1 MYKQKDQTDDTYPI
15 ASKTIIGCHDGRV
28 GRDANRRRAMAT
40 RGDAGASSR
49 SRTIVDASE
58 RLGVLGRARRSEG
71 AAVGG
76 HAVDARTLEVLVLGA
91 DRREGTTPEEVAD
104 AFLELATLARAR
116 CGVDVVCVR
125 CVGPNVRTDAVLGV
139 AREAAAATETRAAV
153 RVEFR
158 CGLFHEC
165 VGEEEGVR
173 AADIAFAFNAG
184 VWGYA
189 PGDWIPTIE
198 RVVARD
204 GTPLVLTSYS
214 LREAESD
221 EDAMRAGLSAFN
233 DIEWVWEAEHNES
246 CSEDV
251 RELGFDRTFYMEA
264 GGSDELRENSA
275 WQCIARKPSPR

>member
-1 MYKQKDQTDDTYPI
+1 MN
-15 ASKTIIGCHDGRV
+15 AC
-28 GRDANRRRAMAT
+28 
-40 RGDAGASSR
+40 
-49 SRTIVDASE
+49 E

-71 AAVGG
+71 AAVDCDEVG
-76 HAVDARTLEVLVLGA
+76 ARALEVLVLGA

-104 AFLELATLARAR
+104 AFWDLATLVRAR

-125 CVGPNVRTDAVLGV
+125 CVGPNVRTDAALGV
-139 AREAAAATETRAAV
+139 AHEAAAATETRAAV

-165 VGEEEGVR
+165 VDEKEGVR
-173 AADIAFAFNAG
+173 ADIAFAFNAG

-198 RVVARD
+198 RVVTRD

-221 EDAMRAGLSAFN
+221 EDAMRASLSAFD

-246 CSEDV
+246 CSEEV
-251 RELGFDRTFYMEA
+251 RELGFDRTVYMEA

>member
-1 MYKQKDQTDDTYPI
+1 M
-15 ASKTIIGCHDGRV
+15 ASGD
-28 GRDANRRRAMAT
+28 
-40 RGDAGASSR
+40 DAGASSR
-49 SRTIVDASE
+49 SRTIVDACE
-58 RLGVLGRARRSEG
+58 RLGVLARAREG
-71 AAVGG
+71 GGGPVGD
-76 HAVDARTLEVLVLGA
+76 AVDARALEVLVLGA
-91 DRREGTTPEEVAD
+91 DRREGTTPEEVAA
-104 AFLELATLARAR
+104 AFWELATLGRVR

-125 CVGPNVRTDAVLGV
+125 CVGPNVRTDAALGV
-139 AREAAAATETRAAV
+139 AHEAAAATETRAAV

-165 VGEEEGVR
+165 VDENEWMR
-173 AADIAFAFNAG
+173 ANIAFAFNAG

-221 EDAMRAGLSAFN
+221 EDSMRTSLSALD
-233 DIEWVWEAEHNES
+233 DIEWVWEAEHNRS
-246 CSEDV
+246 CSEEV
-251 RELGFDRTFYMEA
+251 RELGFDRTVYMEE
-264 GGSDELRENSA
+264 GGVDELRENSA